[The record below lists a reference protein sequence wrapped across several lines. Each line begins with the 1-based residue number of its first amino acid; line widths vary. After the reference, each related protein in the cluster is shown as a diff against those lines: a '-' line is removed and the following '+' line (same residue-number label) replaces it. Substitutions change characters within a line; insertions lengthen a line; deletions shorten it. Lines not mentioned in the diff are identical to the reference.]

1 MIFFLTNTIVA
12 NSRCS
17 NIPECSGCLL
27 CHMTI
32 MWRPIAGSIKI
43 QSILKSPD
51 RTTNTPKSLQHL
63 PKQGWLLP
71 NWYSYLPKL
80 AGNSQSR
87 LETLP
92 NSARKLPKL
101 AGNSQS

>member
-1 MIFFLTNTIVA
+1 FNRFIKRIKFRLLFLILFPFLV
-12 NSRCS
+12 
-17 NIPECSGCLL
+17 
-27 CHMTI
+27 
-32 MWRPIAGSIKI
+32 AGSIKI

-80 AGNSQSR
+80 AGNSQSQQ
-87 LETLP
+87 E
-92 NSARKLPKL
+92 NFPKL
-101 AGNSQS
+101 AGNPQKQFASGKIKLKIKFCI

>member
-1 MIFFLTNTIVA
+1 MYITLCEVPLLLPQFPQL
-12 NSRCS
+12 
-17 NIPECSGCLL
+17 IPQPPL
-27 CHMTI
+27 
-32 MWRPIAGSIKI
+32 IAGSIKI

-87 LETLP
+87 L
-92 NSARKLPKL
+92 PKL
-101 AGNSQS
+101 ARNSQS